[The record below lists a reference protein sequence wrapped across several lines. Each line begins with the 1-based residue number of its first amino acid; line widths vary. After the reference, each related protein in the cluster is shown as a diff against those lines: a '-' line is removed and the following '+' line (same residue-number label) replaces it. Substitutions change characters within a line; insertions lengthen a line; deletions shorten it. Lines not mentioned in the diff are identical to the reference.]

1 MLQKFCFFIIVF
13 LSFNLTVSSQ
23 DKKAEKEVSFLII
36 DEVPVYPGCK
46 GSKQDLKNCF
56 SQGIQRLFIENF
68 DSDLPN
74 QLLLK
79 EGKYRVFIGFKITA
93 SGDVVNVVVRAPHPK
108 LKEEV
113 KRVMNLSPK
122 MIAGKVKGENVA
134 VKYSIPFTILVEE
147 TKSQKKARRKKERMD
162 KKTKTNLLIY
172 YFHLL
177 LGFHVSTYFFF
188 FINYIFYH
196 FV

>member
-1 MLQKFCFFIIVF
+1 MLQKFSVFIVVF
-13 LSFNLTVSSQ
+13 LFFSITVNSQ
-23 DKKAEKEVSFLII
+23 NKKVEKEVSFMII

-46 GSKQDLKNCF
+46 GSKQELKNCF
-56 SQGIQRLFIENF
+56 SNSIQRLFIENF
-68 DSDLPN
+68 NSDLPN

-79 EGKYRVFIGFKITA
+79 EGKHRIFIGFKITA

-113 KRVMNLSPK
+113 KRVMNLSPR

-147 TKSQKKARRKKERMD
+147 TKAQKKARRKKERMD
-162 KKTKTNLLIY
+162 KKNKN
-172 YFHLL
+172 
-177 LGFHVSTYFFF
+177 
-188 FINYIFYH
+188 
-196 FV
+196 

>member
-1 MLQKFCFFIIVF
+1 MLQKFCFFIVVF
-13 LSFNLTVSSQ
+13 LSLSFYSQ
-23 DKKAEKEVSFLII
+23 DKKTEKEVSFLVI

-56 SQGIQRLFIENF
+56 SQGIQRLFMENF

-147 TKSQKKARRKKERMD
+147 TKSQKKARRKKERME
-162 KKTKTNLLIY
+162 KN
-172 YFHLL
+172 
-177 LGFHVSTYFFF
+177 
-188 FINYIFYH
+188 NNN
-196 FV
+196 